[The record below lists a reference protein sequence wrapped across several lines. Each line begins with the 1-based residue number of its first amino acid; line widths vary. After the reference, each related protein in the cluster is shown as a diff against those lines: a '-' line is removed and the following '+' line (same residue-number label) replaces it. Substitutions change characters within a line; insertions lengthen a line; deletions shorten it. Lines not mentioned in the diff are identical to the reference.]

1 MIVYLPFLVFALGG
15 VIAYGSA
22 GRRRQLGTI
31 LMIAAAAWALALLG
45 QPALAGWVVGP
56 LIATLL
62 LVRPAERV
70 RSSFEV
76 LSRRAVT
83 VAVFAVAALIF
94 ASRLPFGENPLFLNA
109 VPWLLGAV
117 GAAWLLNPIDAVERL
132 QGQVLMVGATGAL
145 LIAAIPV
152 ELATATAAGA
162 TALLPIA
169 GERVRTPSSLR
180 LLLSSLMLLTAGVAA
195 VLAATG
201 APIGAAT
208 VAGVS
213 IKLGGPAL
221 LAVAIILVAGAL
233 LAPVGLEW
241 ASLVGA
247 IAVIAVAAGLR
258 WSALAALVAIAT
270 ALERDDERP
279 AWLSV
284 ASLAAIPFIE
294 ATAPAVWSARAQT
307 VALGIGLVLLA
318 YAARQPL
325 LRVLVLPPAVFLVLL
340 AVNALS
346 SGNLTRFQW
355 IAAAGAVLLVAIAM
369 FWRLRATGS
378 MPSVI
383 VGDRLL
389 IGLLLL
395 AISARD
401 ALGLGALAVAVLLID
416 LAMVRVD
423 DVPALRSG
431 FWRRVLEL
439 ARSDWPPSATFAGA
453 VIAVIATLQ
462 ASLALGLLAAGWWAA
477 LQLMPLLDHQR
488 LTTAPERPHSPL
500 RWLGPVIGLACG
512 VGPAVVL
519 RMLRL

>member
-1 MIVYLPFLVFALGG
+1 MIVYLPFLVLALGG

-22 GRRRQLGTI
+22 GRWRQLGTL
-31 LMIAAAAWALALLG
+31 LMITAAAWSLALLG
-45 QPALAGWVVGP
+45 QPALAGWALGP

-62 LVRPAERV
+62 LVRPAERA
-70 RSSFEV
+70 RSTFEV
-76 LSRRAVT
+76 LSRRTVT
-83 VAVFAVAALIF
+83 IAIFAVAALIF

-109 VPWLLGAV
+109 IPWLLGAV
-117 GAAWLLNPIDAVERL
+117 GAAWLLSPIDATERL

-145 LIAAIPV
+145 LIAAIPAD
-152 ELATATAAGA
+152 LATAIATGA

-169 GERVRTPSSLR
+169 GERLRTPPSLR
-180 LLLSSLMLLTAGVAA
+180 LLLSSLMLVAAGLAA
-195 VLAATG
+195 VLAAAG
-201 APIGAAT
+201 VPMGAADA
-208 VAGVS
+208 AGVPFS
-213 IKLGGPAL
+213 LGGPAL

-247 IAVIAVAAGLR
+247 VAVISVAAGVR

-270 ALERDDERP
+270 ALERADERP
-279 AWLSV
+279 AWLSA
-284 ASLAAIPFIE
+284 ASLAAIPFIQ
-294 ATAPAVWSARAQT
+294 ATGPAAWSARAQA
-307 VALGIGLVLLA
+307 VALGVGLVLLA
-318 YAARQPL
+318 YATRQPL
-325 LRVLVLPPAVFLVLL
+325 LRVLVVPPAVFLVLL
-340 AVNALS
+340 AANALS
-346 SGNLTRFQW
+346 PGNLTRFQW

-369 FWRLRATGS
+369 FRRLRPAGG
-378 MPSVI
+378 PSVI

-401 ALGLGALAVAVLLID
+401 SLGLGALAVAVLLID
-416 LAMVRVD
+416 LAIVRVD
-423 DVPALRSG
+423 DIPALRSG

-453 VIAVIATLQ
+453 TIAVIATLQ
-462 ASLALGLLAAGWWAA
+462 ASLALGLLAAVWWAA
-477 LQLMPLLDHQR
+477 LQLMPMLDYHR
-488 LTTAPERPHSPL
+488 LTTGPERPQSPL

-512 VGPAVVL
+512 VAPAVVL